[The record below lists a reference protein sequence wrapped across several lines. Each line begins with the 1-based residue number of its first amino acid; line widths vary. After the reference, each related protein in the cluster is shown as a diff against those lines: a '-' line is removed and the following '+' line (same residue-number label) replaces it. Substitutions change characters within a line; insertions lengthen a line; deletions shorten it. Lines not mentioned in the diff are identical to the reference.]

1 MGLESDGWR
10 AFPVV
15 MVGWGG
21 WDYGRGMDDGDTVSI
36 AGCGRAGYW
45 CKNTLVLCTVPGS
58 RVLLS
63 CRNGG
68 VIWTGFCVIYCSQ
81 PGE

>member
-1 MGLESDGWR
+1 
-10 AFPVV
+10 
-15 MVGWGG
+15 
-21 WDYGRGMDDGDTVSI
+21 MDDGDTVSI

-45 CKNTLVLCTVPGS
+45 CKNTLVLCIVPGS

-68 VIWTGFCVIYCSQ
+68 VIWTGFCVIYCSE
-81 PGE
+81 PGSSCGQIAEDGFGGSAD